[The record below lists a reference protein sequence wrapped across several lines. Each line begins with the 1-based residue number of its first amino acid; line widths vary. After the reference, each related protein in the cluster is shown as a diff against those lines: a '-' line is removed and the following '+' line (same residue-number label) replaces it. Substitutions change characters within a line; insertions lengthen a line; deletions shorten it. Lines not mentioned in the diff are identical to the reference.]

1 MFQLHH
7 GGLYFNINGDT
18 FKPDIFYHLKYFKD
32 LREQWTEI
40 LFNTN
45 WHPDADKG
53 FMKVWIDGKMKIDY
67 KGTANHP
74 EGKDLNLRYGIYT
87 SFLDK
92 YRNTFSETK
101 HKQRVLYFD
110 GVRGDT
116 TCKKLL
122 KDNKRCNEL
131 LSQTVSEY
139 RIYNPN
145 NFKTVKKFK
154 EDDLKSLVEP
164 AILDNGNN
172 SNSGKYVHDDFSTQ
186 EINFLMTAKDEDEK
200 CIRKELGPGL
210 DLLRKDTINHKRY
223 TRPIIITWIKKIIK
237 NCSS

>member
-1 MFQLHH
+1 
-7 GGLYFNINGDT
+7 
-18 FKPDIFYHLKYFKD
+18 
-32 LREQWTEI
+32 
-40 LFNTN
+40 
-45 WHPDADKG
+45 
-53 FMKVWIDGKMKIDY
+53 
-67 KGTANHP
+67 
-74 EGKDLNLRYGIYT
+74 
-87 SFLDK
+87 
-92 YRNTFSETK
+92 
-101 HKQRVLYFD
+101 
-110 GVRGDT
+110 
-116 TCKKLL
+116 
-122 KDNKRCNEL
+122 L

-139 RIYNPN
+139 RVYNPN
-145 NFKTVKKFK
+145 NFETVKKFK

-164 AILDNGNN
+164 AILDNSNN